1 MEQEEKKYGEQE
13 VQRGALQIRVL
24 AGPGGRGSRLA
35 GYAAVQT
42 AWRSECFIDDKES
55 P

>member
-1 MEQEEKKYGEQE
+1 MEQEEKKYGAG

-24 AGPGGRGSRLA
+24 PGPGGRGSRLA